1 MQPSSVAALV
11 SVRLVYLARLREAF
25 GRDRETLEIAAERV
39 PTVDAILEA
48 LRSRGGVWAS
58 ELAPG
63 RAVRYAVNQRLAGAT
78 HPIADG
84 DEVAIFPPVTGG

>member
-11 SVRLVYLARLREAF
+11 SIRLVYLARLREAF
-25 GRDRETLEIAAERV
+25 GRERETLEIATDRA
-39 PTVDAILEA
+39 PTVDAIVDT

-58 ELAPG
+58 ELGQG
-63 RAVRYAVNQRLAGAT
+63 RAVRYAVNQRLASAA